1 LKVLVLENSE
11 VEAAKSPEALVPVGA
26 SLKEDVVTVSS
37 PEGIEEF
44 SSFGFQLVSRIKFF
58 LFC

>member
-1 LKVLVLENSE
+1 LALDKAE

-26 SLKEDVVTVSS
+26 SLKETAVTVSS